1 MAKVVIDMSISLDGF
16 IAGPNDNSKQPL
28 GENGGVLHNWLF
40 SGDQVSKVNEFFKLS
55 EANRLV
61 HDKSL
66 INAGA
71 MIVGRGTYDVVNG
84 WGGSHPNKGVP
95 VFVVTHKVP
104 ETIPEGTTPFTFV
117 SDGVVS
123 AVKKAKSVSGNK
135 EIGVAGASVSQ
146 QCLKAGLVDE
156 IFLHIVPVILG
167 KGKRLFAELTSLEI
181 VEVINASDVTHIRY
195 KVI

>member
-1 MAKVVIDMSISLDGF
+1 MGKVVIDMSISLDGF

-28 GENGGVLHNWLF
+28 GENAGVLHNWLF

-71 MIVGRGTYDVVNG
+71 IIVGRGTYDIVNG

-104 ETIPEGTTPFTFV
+104 ETIPEGTTPFTRV
-117 SDGVVS
+117 VDGVVP
-123 AVKKAKSVSGNK
+123 AVNKAKSVPGPK
-135 EIGVAGASVSQ
+135 QIGVAGATVSH
-146 QCLKAGLVDE
+146 QCLTAGRVDDAA
-156 IFLHIVPVILG
+156 LPSAPVRLG
-167 KGKRLFAELTSLEI
+167 NGKRRFAEFTP
-181 VEVINASDVTHIRY
+181 VEPVGVRNASDVGHGR
-195 KVI
+195 

>member
-1 MAKVVIDMSISLDGF
+1 MAKVVIYMSILLDGF
-16 IAGPNDNSKQPL
+16 IAGPTDNSKQPL
-28 GENGGVLHNWLF
+28 GENGRLLHNWLI
-40 SGDQVSKVNEFFKLS
+40 SGDQANKLNVFFKLS
-55 EANRLV
+55 DANRLV
-61 HDKSL
+61 YDTSL

-123 AVKKAKSVSGNK
+123 AV
-135 EIGVAGASVSQ
+135 
-146 QCLKAGLVDE
+146 
-156 IFLHIVPVILG
+156 
-167 KGKRLFAELTSLEI
+167 
-181 VEVINASDVTHIRY
+181 
-195 KVI
+195 